1 MRLNSL
7 IRRNGRRGNSIVEV
21 TLMLPFIIFLFI
33 AIFNFGFYAYAL
45 ISVENAARAA
55 AMRTSGSSGL
65 AASGRIACD
74 VVIGELRSLP
84 GIGAGATCTC
94 DAGTCTVG
102 SQLTVFAQALPAAS
116 APDWDPAWDPA
127 APPAASAEAARVA
140 VTYQTIKMFP
150 LPWMMGKMTFTRVV
164 RMRI

>member
-55 AMRTSGSSGL
+55 AMYASGSRGM
-65 AASGRIACD
+65 ASDGYSACRI
-74 VVIGELRSLP
+74 VLEELRSLP
-84 GIGAGATCTC
+84 GIGATATCTP
-94 DAGTCTVG
+94 AGSAWTAG
-102 SQLTVFAQALPAAS
+102 ASSQISVFAQLLDATAGRPGPDGAS
-116 APDWDPAWDPA
+116 A
-127 APPAASAEAARVA
+127 AEVA
-140 VTYQTIKMFP
+140 VTYQPNNLFP
-150 LPWMMGKMTFTRVV
+150 LPFLMGNRPFTRVV